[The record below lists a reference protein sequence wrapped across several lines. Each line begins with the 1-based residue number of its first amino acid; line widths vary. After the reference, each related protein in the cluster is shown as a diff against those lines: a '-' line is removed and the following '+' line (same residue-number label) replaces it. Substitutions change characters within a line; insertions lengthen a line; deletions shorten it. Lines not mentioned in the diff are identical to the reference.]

1 MAARS
6 DFNGAGMTPA
16 TRARL
21 GLVPLPPEQAARVE
35 AQQRLLATGQCLRW
49 PAGLH
54 HLELAPAGIS
64 RTPLPE
70 AVELDPDSGWAQW
83 DLAVRL
89 GDRA

>member
-1 MAARS
+1 MS
-6 DFNGAGMTPA
+6 PQ
-16 TRARL
+16 TRNAL
-21 GLVPLPPEQAARVE
+21 GLVPLPAEQAARIE
-35 AQQRLLATGQCLRW
+35 EQQRALAAGVYARW
-49 PAGLH
+49 PEGLQH
-54 HLELAPAGIS
+54 LAPA

>member
-1 MAARS
+1 
-6 DFNGAGMTPA
+6 MTPA
-16 TRARL
+16 TRQSL

-35 AQQRLLATGQCLRW
+35 AQHKLLCCGHGPRW
-49 PAGLH
+49 PEGLQ
-54 HLELAPAGIS
+54 HLTPP